1 MIAERIENPETI
13 DHSAIEEI
21 LHSGRTAT
29 LQFSQ
34 SVYTDTL
41 LNDVNQLCR
50 AFGSRVEVRFYG
62 HYAGEFDAAVLSA
75 LPDVRWLSVD
85 CLTTI
90 RNADSLWQ
98 LPALERLSFGVYE
111 FDKPDFLSWIPAER
125 LTHLLLGETR
135 KRNMDLAPL
144 GQCKSLRSLFLQ
156 GHTRHIDA
164 LGEATALGELRLG
177 SIAAKQDL
185 AFVKE
190 IRALKSLELL
200 LGSRT
205 NFNGVSHPTLETLR
219 LIRVRGLETLGELQR
234 FPSLKQL
241 HIEDQAKLG
250 SISLADLQ
258 LREMV
263 LFNCKTLCEIEG
275 LAQQTELTSFRTS
288 RTQLDLE
295 ALLDFPWPPAM
306 ETVALY
312 SSREKWNKSAR
323 KKLDDLGYRE
333 FTELPVV
340 KNL

>member
-1 MIAERIENPETI
+1 MITERIQNPETI
-13 DHSAIEEI
+13 EHSAIEEI
-21 LHSGRTAT
+21 LQSGRTAT

-50 AFGSRVEVRFYG
+50 AFGARIEVRFYG
-62 HYAGEFDAAVLSA
+62 HYAEEFDASVLSA

-85 CLTTI
+85 CLTSI
-90 RNADSLWQ
+90 RNAEYLWQ
-98 LPALERLSFGVYE
+98 LPALERLSFDVYE
-111 FDKPDFLSWIPAER
+111 FDRPDFLSGIPAER
-125 LTHLLLGETR
+125 LTQLLLGETR
-135 KRNMDLAPL
+135 KRNFDLAPL

-156 GHTRHIDA
+156 GHIRHIDT
-164 LGEATALGELRLG
+164 LGEATALEELRLG

-185 AFVKE
+185 AFINE

-205 NFNGVSHPTLETLR
+205 NFDEVSHPTLEILR
-219 LIRVRGLETLGELQR
+219 LIRVRGLETLGGLQR
-234 FPSLKQL
+234 FPLLKQL
-241 HIEDQAKLG
+241 RIEDQAKLA
-250 SISLADLQ
+250 SISLAGLQ
-258 LREMV
+258 LRELALV
-263 LFNCKTLCEIEG
+263 NCKTLSEIEG
-275 LAQQTELTSFRTS
+275 LAQQSELTSFRTS

-295 ALLDFPWPPAM
+295 ALLDFPWPPGM

-333 FTELPVV
+333 FAELPVA